1 MYSKVAETHWLQ
13 RQNSVLE
20 SEMQRN
26 DPHGKHFPLELSFR
40 RPGEEKKPE
49 LHDRHSGERAPP
61 SDHSSWMRDIPT
73 GQVPDLGRAPQKK
86 SVSSQFYAA
95 PVSLCP
101 TAETFYFKVMRDTST
116 SCSLSVFSS
125 VVGMRK
131 GLGQRE
137 RCWAQLPWRRLL
149 HQGEGDQDLSLLL
162 STPIIPLRGRLLG
175 AFKYSSPK
183 VIKVHK
189 PENLFGTIEIPFK
202 MFFFF
207 PF

>member
-1 MYSKVAETHWLQ
+1 MCGYTKEGMYSKVAETHWLQ

-86 SVSSQFYAA
+86 VLVPNFML
-95 PVSLCP
+95 PRSL
-101 TAETFYFKVMRDTST
+101 FVQ
-116 SCSLSVFSS
+116 
-125 VVGMRK
+125 
-131 GLGQRE
+131 QR
-137 RCWAQLPWRRLL
+137 RHSIL
-149 HQGEGDQDLSLLL
+149 
-162 STPIIPLRGRLLG
+162 
-175 AFKYSSPK
+175 K
-183 VIKVHK
+183 
-189 PENLFGTIEIPFK
+189 
-202 MFFFF
+202 
-207 PF
+207 